1 MTSRR
6 RDEVEA
12 VCDRLSIRTKR
23 LASRRCIRNSNWRK
37 RHERSQAK
45 RHEGSQALRPG
56 RWDALIVELN
66 DRQLIAKLFAS
77 RPRDA
82 EFVTQSPYTKT
93 SSRQSADLVW

>member
-23 LASRRCIRNSNWRK
+23 LASRRCIRNANWR
-37 RHERSQAK
+37 K

-66 DRQLIAKLFAS
+66 DRQLTAKLFAS